1 MTLRKEIEEWIEKN
15 VKQDEYEIM
24 TKMVNGLINEVRSKR
39 KIDNFVLNLPEWF
52 VQELVKDCLN
62 VMSVTKPFKYMGVN
76 LTASNKIGFD
86 TVVLY
91 YEEKIIDKLYIKN
104 GYYDGY
110 KVEKYSMK
118 IGFDFVFELRDL
130 VFRKHG

>member
-1 MTLRKEIEEWIEKN
+1 MTLIKEIKDWIEKN
-15 VKQDEYEIM
+15 VEQDDYKIM
-24 TKMVNGLINEVRSKR
+24 SKMVNNLINEVRLKR
-39 KIDNFVLNLPEWF
+39 NIDNFTLHLPEWF
-52 VQELVKDCLN
+52 VQCLVKDCLN
-62 VMSVTKPFKYMGVN
+62 IMNVTKPFKYMGVN
-76 LTASNKIGFD
+76 LTASRDIKFD

-110 KVEKYSMK
+110 KVDKYSMK
-118 IGFDFVFELRDL
+118 LGFDFMFELRDL

>member
-1 MTLRKEIEEWIEKN
+1 MTLKKEIKEWLEKN
-15 VKQDEYEIM
+15 VKQDENELM
-24 TKMVNGLINEVRSKR
+24 TKMVNRLIDEVRSKR
-39 KIDNFVLNLPEWF
+39 NIDNFVLQLPEWF

-62 VMSVTKPFKYMGVN
+62 IMNVTKPLKYNGIN
-76 LTASNKIGFD
+76 ITASNKIGFD

-118 IGFDFVFELRDL
+118 LEFDFVFELRDL